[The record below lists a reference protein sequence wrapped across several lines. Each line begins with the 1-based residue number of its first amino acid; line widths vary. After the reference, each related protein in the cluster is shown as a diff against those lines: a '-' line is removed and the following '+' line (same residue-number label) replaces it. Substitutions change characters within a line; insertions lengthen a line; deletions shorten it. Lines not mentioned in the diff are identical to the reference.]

1 MANVYTNIL
10 NGTMDAYSSI
20 ISNNL
25 NEVIHRLTIIT
36 VVLMV
41 PTLISSFF
49 GMNIPNGMP
58 DSPLAFWL
66 TVASTFALTGGL
78 YWFMRQRRFF

>member
-1 MANVYTNIL
+1 L

-25 NEVIHRLTIIT
+25 NQVIHRLTVIT

-41 PTLISSFF
+41 PTLVSSFF
-49 GMNIPNGMP
+49 GMNIPNGIP
-58 DSPLAFWL
+58 EHP
-66 TVASTFALTGGL
+66 TFFYALVFGTILMTGFFAWIL
-78 YWFMRQRRFF
+78 YRKRVI

>member
-25 NEVIHRLTIIT
+25 NVVIHRLTIVT

-49 GMNIPNGMP
+49 GMNIPNGIP
-58 DSPLAFWL
+58 ERPVAFYI
-66 TVASTFALTGGL
+66 TVLGTGVVTGLL
-78 YWFMRQRRFF
+78 YWFMQKRRII

>member
-25 NEVIHRLTIIT
+25 NQVIHRLTVVT

-49 GMNIPNGMP
+49 GMNIPNGIP
-58 DSPLAFWL
+58 ERPWFFYLTIVFSGLITWL
-66 TVASTFALTGGL
+66 L
-78 YWFMRQRRFF
+78 YLFLQRRNWF